1 MTIDIRGTN
10 TINKGAQ
17 LMLEA
22 TVERLSL
29 HFKLS
34 TPPIGSDYAI
44 RAKLGLYQTMHDF
57 KAPVALTKLGNLTPG
72 FARRRFGIVP
82 DSEITG
88 VVDASGFAY
97 SDSFGTA
104 RISREARY
112 GISWRKRGIPKVM
125 LPQAFGPF
133 QNADSLKWY
142 RMILEQADLVFVRD
156 AVSAKYLADLGVTTR
171 IEGCCDFTIGL
182 SVPEIPRV
190 VEGPFAA
197 IVPNYKMISQAGLT
211 PAGYRQL
218 LRGYVDSV
226 RAAGLAAVLVIHE
239 RGDLD
244 VCDELVASGDVEVFS
259 SEHPRVLKAALGQ
272 AELTIASRFHAVVG
286 SLSQGVPTL
295 ALGWSHKYLE
305 LLRDFAVDGWIATGE
320 DAPAD
325 RVADVLGDLS
335 GRQRLLDTKPQLVAK
350 VDRMWDETIEV
361 LRG

>member
-22 TVERLSL
+22 TVERLSP
-29 HFKLS
+29 HFTLS
-34 TPPIGSDYAI
+34 APPIGADYAV

-57 KAPVALTKLGNLTPG
+57 KAPVALTKVGNLTPG
-72 FARRRFGIVP
+72 FVRRRFGIVR
-82 DSEITG
+82 DSDITG

-112 GISWRKRGIPKVM
+112 GISWSKRGIPKVM

-133 QNADSLKWY
+133 DNPESLKWY
-142 RMILEQADLVFVRD
+142 RMILEQAELVFVRD
-156 AVSAKYLADLGVTTR
+156 TVSAKYLADLGITTR
-171 IEGCCDFTIGL
+171 IEPCPDFTIGL
-182 SVPEIPRV
+182 TVPQIPGV
-190 VEGPFAA
+190 VDGPFAA

-211 PAGYRQL
+211 PAGYRAL

-226 RAAGLAAVLVIHE
+226 RAAGLTAVLVIHE

-259 SEHPRVLKAALGQ
+259 SEQPRVLKAALGQ
-272 AELTIASRFHAVVG
+272 SEITIASRFHAVVG
-286 SLSQGVPTL
+286 SLSQGVPTI

-305 LLRDFAVDGWIATGE
+305 LLRDFSVEGWIATGE
-320 DAPAD
+320 DAPD
-325 RVADVLGDLS
+325 VRVTAVLGDRD
-335 GRQRLLDTKPQLVAK
+335 GQQRLLETKPELVAK
-350 VDRMWDETIEV
+350 VDRMWDETIAI
-361 LRG
+361 LRR